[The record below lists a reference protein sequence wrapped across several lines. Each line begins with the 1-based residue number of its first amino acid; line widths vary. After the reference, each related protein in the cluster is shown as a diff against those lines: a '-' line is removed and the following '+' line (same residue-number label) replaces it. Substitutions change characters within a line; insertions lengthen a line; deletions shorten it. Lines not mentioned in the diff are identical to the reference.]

1 MFTSAGFV
9 NTLHSHTSQTYNIN
23 KTQKDAII
31 VLASDMFLLAAMLQ
45 SCLFMRTFFCLF
57 FCLQDMQLWEDLCQ
71 LEGQLG
77 MRYLTHESEDNFW
90 MKHGARPHPLAKQ
103 EAEQKAAEL
112 AAAAIAD
119 NQRVVKFSD
128 MQGTISN
135 GTSRSGLAATMTNA
149 DSTVV
154 AADDDNATDNASTNS
169 NDSRDRASSSGS
181 KKDYLNMTDE
191 EISASEA
198 HATRVGYKV
207 TTI

>member
-1 MFTSAGFV
+1 
-9 NTLHSHTSQTYNIN
+9 
-23 KTQKDAII
+23 
-31 VLASDMFLLAAMLQ
+31 
-45 SCLFMRTFFCLF
+45 
-57 FCLQDMQLWEDLCQ
+57 MQLWEDLCQ

-112 AAAAIAD
+112 AAIAES
-119 NQRVVKFSD
+119 QRVVQFSD

-135 GTSRSGLAATMTNA
+135 GSSHSGLATTAV
-149 DSTVV
+149 DSTV
-154 AADDDNATDNASTNS
+154 AAAHDDNAADSVSTNS
-169 NDSRDRASSSGS
+169 NESRDRASSSSSRG
-181 KKDYLNMTDE
+181 KDYLQMTDE
-191 EISASEA
+191 EIAASEA